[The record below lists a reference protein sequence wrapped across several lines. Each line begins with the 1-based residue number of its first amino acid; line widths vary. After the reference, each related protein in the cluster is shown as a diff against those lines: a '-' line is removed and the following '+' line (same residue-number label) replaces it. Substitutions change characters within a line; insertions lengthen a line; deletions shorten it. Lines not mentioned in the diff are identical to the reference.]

1 MGGVSE
7 FPNWG
12 NSFSKPLTVL
22 LEGQKSCWFPV
33 LVCSE
38 SGSVH
43 SLGKEM
49 KKSECISGKSAS
61 LLGGLELVGHQQA
74 ETGLQPYRKGNPIF
88 PVLQGWTDR
97 EDDESTL

>member
-1 MGGVSE
+1 
-7 FPNWG
+7 
-12 NSFSKPLTVL
+12 
-22 LEGQKSCWFPV
+22 
-33 LVCSE
+33 
-38 SGSVH
+38 
-43 SLGKEM
+43 M

-74 ETGLQPYRKGNPIF
+74 ETGLQPYREGNPIF